1 MGCSSPCSFLSPD
14 PDIKKIIDEVNEK
27 CDELE
32 EVFKKKR
39 DELKKAQEESFSDR
53 HKELKELKDKNEE
66 ITEKTLID
74 LNKKEVDVEVKALTQ
89 KVNEI
94 HCLFEKGLEFA
105 EPLKK
110 VSIDKLLEK
119 AKSAPAIGVKK
130 INAEIEEIKKMPD
143 VEFLNSK
150 FGKPLKT
157 ALAKKG
163 MSKTFLTDFK
173 KNLLK
178 ERSDRRKKEREE
190 FGIKKNEFDD
200 DENIDIDLY
209 SLIEKEINGDDDD
222 DEDED
227 KRGKDEDFEEYIK
240 KKINGMLK
248 YSKK

>member
-14 PDIKKIIDEVNEK
+14 PDIKKILDELNEK

-39 DELKKAQEESFSDR
+39 DELKKAQKDKFSERYDQ
-53 HKELKELKDKNEE
+53 LKELKDKNEE
-66 ITEKTLID
+66 ITEETLKD
-74 LNKKEVDVEVKALTQ
+74 LNKKEVEVEVKALIQ

-143 VEFLNSK
+143 VEFLNSNY
-150 FGKPLKT
+150 GKPLKT

-190 FGIKKNEFDD
+190 FGIKKNEFDE

-209 SLIEKEINGDDDD
+209 SLIDKEINGDDDD

>member
-190 FGIKKNEFDD
+190 FGIKKNEFDE
-200 DENIDIDLY
+200 DENIDINLS
-209 SLIEKEINGDDDD
+209 SLIDKEINGDDDD